1 LNDEAAHNSL
11 LHAAEHDNNPLAKA
25 FYLRFYIKKNNFNI
39 PQDLSKAKTI
49 AAELLPWLF
58 QQADSI
64 DNKSLMVAC
73 CEYIIAYYYCH
84 EIIPCNEGVSHREEA
99 VAWMTRSANH
109 YYAPAISNLGVFYD
123 IGEGVCKD
131 MMKAVELYQ
140 RATQMNFAPAICN
153 LATCFLNGHGTTQ
166 DLVKAASLF
175 ERSYSHG
182 FIPAA
187 SNLGYC
193 YDKGHGVPINKVE
206 AVRLYRIAAEKGN
219 QSAQFN
225 LALSYEN
232 GEGVEK
238 DLTQAI
244 NWYEKSAAQ
253 GNKQA
258 TTKVIMLQNELIAD
272 NCQICLEKA
281 NMRGRQILVTP
292 GCCGKLFHEKC
303 FQMFL
308 AKVQNQRL
316 QCPCCREPL
325 PSNCLQHIS
334 PAQQS

>member
-1 LNDEAAHNSL
+1 
-11 LHAAEHDNNPLAKA
+11 
-25 FYLRFYIKKNNFNI
+25 
-39 PQDLSKAKTI
+39 
-49 AAELLPWLF
+49 
-58 QQADSI
+58 
-64 DNKSLMVAC
+64 MVAC

-109 YYAPAISNLGVFYD
+109 YYAPAISNLGVYYD

-131 MMKAVELYQ
+131 MKKAAELYQ
-140 RATQMNFAPAICN
+140 LAAQMNFAPAICN
-153 LATCFLNGHGTTQ
+153 LATCILKGEGTVR
-166 DLVKAASLF
+166 DLARAALLF
-175 ERSYSHG
+175 QKSYSHG

-187 SNLGYC
+187 TNLGYC
-193 YDKGHGVPINKVE
+193 YDKGQGVLMNKVE

-225 LALSYEN
+225 IGLCYEK

-244 NWYEKSAAQ
+244 HWYEKCAAQ
-253 GNKQA
+253 GDRHSASKI
-258 TTKVIMLQNELIAD
+258 VMLQNELIAED
-272 NCQICLEKA
+272 CPICLEKA

-303 FQMFL
+303 FQML
-308 AKVQNQRL
+308 LVRNPSTADVRSHRP
-316 QCPCCREPL
+316 QCPCCRELL
-325 PSNCLQHIS
+325 PTTSIQHIS
-334 PAQQS
+334 SASHS